1 MIRLLVLADDLTGA
15 IDTSVQFSKYGISTL
30 VTIESSLEKIRD
42 MNVEVV
48 AVDMETRHTEKR
60 VASDT
65 VRRLVHEAN
74 RIGIRWIYIKVDS
87 TLRGNIGSEFEAAL
101 HANGCNRLFFVP
113 AFPAAKRTTHNAVQY
128 VDNVPLHETIYAND
142 PFTPVASGFIPDI
155 IAEQTDIPIVAI
167 KPNELSELPSISPE
181 KSIVVVDAKSEEDLF
196 QIASVL
202 LMDANNTLMAGSA
215 GLAMMFSKL
224 MAFERQIGKRE
235 KPKKTLVVC
244 GSLNQVSIEQ
254 VKNAERAGVYAH
266 EISQMQKY
274 APDRHKSPEGQKE
287 LKKIVKVLEEEGAL
301 ILKSVPPNDEAARD
315 LDNRQVARNM
325 GAMVVEV
332 LRRSNV
338 DYLVVFGGDTLYGI
352 LSQMEDV
359 FVMLDKELEP
369 GVVCSRIAFEKRNLR
384 LISKAGGFGD
394 TYALINI
401 LQYIRGQKEV
411 EGVDGA

>member
-1 MIRLLVLADDLTGA
+1 
-15 IDTSVQFSKYGISTL
+15 
-30 VTIESSLEKIRD
+30 
-42 MNVEVV
+42 
-48 AVDMETRHTEKR
+48 
-60 VASDT
+60 
-65 VRRLVHEAN
+65 
-74 RIGIRWIYIKVDS
+74 
-87 TLRGNIGSEFEAAL
+87 
-101 HANGCNRLFFVP
+101 
-113 AFPAAKRTTHNAVQY
+113 
-128 VDNVPLHETIYAND
+128 
-142 PFTPVASGFIPDI
+142 
-155 IAEQTDIPIVAI
+155 
-167 KPNELSELPSISPE
+167 
-181 KSIVVVDAKSEEDLF
+181 
-196 QIASVL
+196 
-202 LMDANNTLMAGSA
+202 
-215 GLAMMFSKL
+215 
-224 MAFERQIGKRE
+224 
-235 KPKKTLVVC
+235 
-244 GSLNQVSIEQ
+244 
-254 VKNAERAGVYAH
+254 
-266 EISQMQKY
+266 MQKY